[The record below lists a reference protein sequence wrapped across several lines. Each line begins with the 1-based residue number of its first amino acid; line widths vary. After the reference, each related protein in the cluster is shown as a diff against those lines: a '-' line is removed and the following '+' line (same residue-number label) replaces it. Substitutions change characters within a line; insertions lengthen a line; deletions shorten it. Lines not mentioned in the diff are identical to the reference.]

1 LVEDNNDG
9 NPVLW
14 LGLGLSALLM
24 GASALFCK
32 RYRDNSERHK
42 KASIALTE
50 RFVLEEEAKW
60 VEQKQILLADQT
72 LVERRALFGW
82 IIQREELTFEKVIG
96 RGAFGEVFRGTW
108 RGQPC
113 AIKNIFERDQNQR
126 YSNPQRPV
134 QRRQVQAGSPSS
146 SSSSFAFSNTPF
158 DTNPDYLAIRM
169 DGSEYA
175 TMSKKEQ
182 SDIFTMQLSSSTGM
196 GAMAARMLSNMELSV
211 LMKLRHPRI
220 VALLGAGEFVENDR
234 VGVFLVMEL
243 VVGSDLRKRCLR
255 SKGSIKAFP
264 WPDRVSCA
272 YDIAEGMAYIHS
284 RGLLHRDLKS
294 MNVLV
299 DESGRCKIADL
310 GLAQSNSV
318 DAEDTKCPVLLSL
331 KEGKAADVAANRLKG
346 TAHFIAPEVFRSVTY
361 SSKSDVYAMGIVMF
375 ELLGCRTPYKGR
387 AKGAREIAA
396 LVCRGRRPAYRK
408 EEAERATAGFS
419 QLMVRCWDM
428 NPDARPS
435 FDEIFEQLGL
445 MMQVQVRTN

>member
-1 LVEDNNDG
+1 MACTECPAGRANTDSSAARNTIDACHICGKNEIQPAAGGTSCEACPSGFSINDEGTDPDRHDSDNECTHDGSAPINGGSGSQSADAGGGINGGLVEDNNDG

-24 GASALFCK
+24 GTSALFCK

-42 KASIALTE
+42 KASLALTE

-243 VVGSDLRKRCLR
+243 VVGSDLRK
-255 SKGSIKAFP
+255 
-264 WPDRVSCA
+264 
-272 YDIAEGMAYIHS
+272 
-284 RGLLHRDLKS
+284 
-294 MNVLV
+294 
-299 DESGRCKIADL
+299 
-310 GLAQSNSV
+310 
-318 DAEDTKCPVLLSL
+318 
-331 KEGKAADVAANRLKG
+331 
-346 TAHFIAPEVFRSVTY
+346 
-361 SSKSDVYAMGIVMF
+361 
-375 ELLGCRTPYKGR
+375 
-387 AKGAREIAA
+387 
-396 LVCRGRRPAYRK
+396 
-408 EEAERATAGFS
+408 
-419 QLMVRCWDM
+419 
-428 NPDARPS
+428 
-435 FDEIFEQLGL
+435 
-445 MMQVQVRTN
+445 